1 MCRHFIILS
10 LIIIAGLFSAV
21 MVSCSETDSNAYL
34 RSLRRI
40 GMVAIDPVD
49 SASLSDVEK
58 FLAMDVVKAE
68 DWLIMK
74 GDSRATF
81 HLLFYNINTRE
92 HFLALRKGRGPGEVI
107 QIRPR

>member
-21 MVSCSETDSNAYL
+21 MVSCSETDPNAYL

-58 FLAMDVVKAE
+58 FLAMDVVKAN
-68 DWLIMK
+68 DWLIMS
-74 GDSRATF
+74 GDSRSTF
-81 HLLFYNINTRE
+81 
-92 HFLALRKGRGPGEVI
+92 
-107 QIRPR
+107 